1 MAMSPYR
8 QLETRFSKLGAV
20 EEALA
25 MLGWD
30 SSTMMPVGGAE
41 ARAEQMSVLQVV
53 CHELVTDAALG
64 DLIVA
69 AESDDTLDSW
79 QRANLAEMRRRWLH
93 ETAVPA
99 DLVSRLSK
107 ASLDCE
113 MIWREARPAGDFA
126 GVLPSLQTLL
136 DLTKEAGAAR
146 AEKLGVPLYD
156 ALLDA
161 YEPGGSAA
169 EIDRLFAELA
179 AFLPDLVEAAIDRQ
193 ASRPKPV
200 PLDGPFPIAAQ
211 QTLGIRLM
219 ETLGFDFAHGRLDV
233 SAHPFSGGTPD
244 DVRITTRYAEEDFTR
259 ALMGVLH
266 ETGHALYERGLPARW
281 RRQPVGYAR
290 GMSIHESQSLL
301 IEMQACRSREFME
314 YLAPLAART
323 FAEYGVD
330 TSGPGWTSDNL
341 WRLSTRVE
349 RSLIRVD
356 ADEATYPAHV
366 VLRYRLER
374 ALIEGR
380 LSLAELPGAW
390 NEGMTSLIGVTP
402 PDDRLGCLQDIHWFG
417 GSWGYFPTYTLG
429 AMTAAQL
436 FAAANRAD
444 PGIRPGLAQGNF
456 APLLGW
462 LRPNVHERASSV
474 SARTLVTEATGS
486 PLDVGVFERH
496 LTTRYLES

>member
-1 MAMSPYR
+1 
-8 QLETRFSKLGAV
+8 
-20 EEALA
+20 

-41 ARAEQMSVLQVV
+41 ARAEQMSALQVV
-53 CHELVTDAALG
+53 CHEMVTDPALG
-64 DLIVA
+64 ELIA
-69 AESDDTLDSW
+69 GAGEEALDSW
-79 QRANLAEMRRRWLH
+79 QQANLVEMRRRWLH

-99 DLVSRLSK
+99 ELVARLSK

-126 GVLPSLQTLL
+126 RVLPSLRHLL
-136 DLTKEAGAAR
+136 DLTREAGAAR
-146 AEKLGVPLYD
+146 ADKLGVPLYD
-156 ALLDA
+156 ALLDS

-179 AFLPDLVEAAIDRQ
+179 GFLPDLVQTALDHQ
-193 ASRPKPV
+193 AGQPP
-200 PLDGPFPIAAQ
+200 PIALEGPFPIAAQ

-281 RRQPVGYAR
+281 RRQPVGAAR

-314 YLAPLAART
+314 FLTPLAART
-323 FAEYGVD
+323 FGEYGVD
-330 TSGPGWTSDNL
+330 TSGPGWSAENL
-341 WRLSTRVE
+341 WRLGTRVA

-356 ADEATYPAHV
+356 ADEVTYPAHV

-380 LSLAELPGAW
+380 LDLAELPTAW
-390 NEGMTSLIGVTP
+390 NDGMRELLGIVP
-402 PDDRLGCLQDIHWFG
+402 PGDRDGCLQDIHWYS

-436 FAAANRAD
+436 FAAAERAV
-444 PGIRPGLAQGNF
+444 PALRSGLARGDF

-462 LRPNVHERASSV
+462 LRPHVHERASAV
-474 SARTLVTEATGS
+474 TARALVTEATGS

-496 LTTRYLES
+496 LRRRYLDV

>member
-1 MAMSPYR
+1 MGMSPYR
-8 QLETRFSKLGAV
+8 QLETRFAKLGAV

-30 SSTMMPVGGAE
+30 SSTMMPTGSAD
-41 ARAEQMSVLQVV
+41 ARGEQMSVLQVI
-53 CHELVTDAALG
+53 CHELVTDPQLG
-64 DLIVA
+64 DLIAA
-69 AESDDTLDSW
+69 AESDNTLDTW
-79 QRANLAEMRRRWLH
+79 QRANLHEMRRRWLH

-99 DLVSRLSK
+99 ELVAALSK
-107 ASLDCE
+107 ASLECE

-126 GVLPSLQTLL
+126 RVLPSLRGLL
-136 DLTKEAGAAR
+136 DLTREAGQAR

-161 YEPGGSAA
+161 YEPGGSAE

-179 AFLPDLVEAAIDRQ
+179 GFLPDLVQEAIEHQARQ
-193 ASRPKPV
+193 TAPI
-200 PLDGPFPIAAQ
+200 PLAGPFPIAAQ
-211 QTLGIRLM
+211 KALGIRLM

-266 ETGHALYERGLPARW
+266 ETGHALYERGLPPAW

-301 IEMQACRSREFME
+301 MEMQACRSPEFME
-314 YLAPLAART
+314 FLAPLARGV
-323 FAEYGVD
+323 FAGHGVD
-330 TSGPGWTSDNL
+330 TSGPAWTPENL
-341 WRLSTRVE
+341 WRLGTRVQ

-374 ALIEGR
+374 ALIEQR
-380 LSLAELPGAW
+380 LDLAELPGAW
-390 NEGMTSLIGVTP
+390 NEGMRELLGIAP
-402 PDDRLGCLQDIHWFG
+402 ANDREGCLQDIHWYG

-436 FAAANRAD
+436 FEAATRAD
-444 PGIRPGLAQGNF
+444 PKIRPGLAHGDF
-456 APLLGW
+456 AALLAW
-462 LRPNVHERASSV
+462 LRPNVHQRASSV
-474 SARTLVTEATGS
+474 SAREIVTEATGR
-486 PLDVGVFERH
+486 PLDTAVFERH
-496 LTTRYLES
+496 LRARYLS

>member
-1 MAMSPYR
+1 MGISPYQ
-8 QLETRFSKLGAV
+8 QLETRFSRLGAV

-30 SSTMMPVGGAE
+30 SSAMMPAGGAA
-41 ARAEQMSVLQVV
+41 ARAEQMSVLQVI
-53 CHELVTDAALG
+53 CHELVTDPALG
-64 DLIVA
+64 ELIDA
-69 AESDDTLDSW
+69 ASTDNGLDPW

-99 DLVSRLSK
+99 TLVSALSK

-113 MIWREARPAGDFA
+113 MIWREARPASDFA
-126 GVLPSLQTLL
+126 RVLPSLRHLL

-146 AEKLGVPLYD
+146 AEKQGVGLYD
-156 ALLDA
+156 ALLDS

-169 EIDRLFAELA
+169 EIDGLFAELA
-179 AFLPDLVEAAIDRQ
+179 KFLPDLVQAAIEHQ
-193 ASRPKPV
+193 AGQAAPI
-200 PLDGPFPIAAQ
+200 PLQGPFPIAAQ
-211 QTLGIRLM
+211 QALGLRMM
-219 ETLGFDFAHGRLDV
+219 EALGFDFAHGRLDV

-244 DVRITTRYAEEDFTR
+244 DVRITTRYSEDDFTR

-266 ETGHALYERGLPARW
+266 ETGHALYERGLPAAW
-281 RRQPVGYAR
+281 RRQPVGSAR

-314 YLAPLAART
+314 FLAPVARAV
-323 FAEYGVD
+323 FAEHGVD
-330 TSGPGWTSDNL
+330 TTGPAWTPENL
-341 WRLSTRVE
+341 WRLSTRVK

-366 VLRYRLER
+366 VLRYQLER
-374 ALIEGR
+374 GMIEGR
-380 LSLAELPGAW
+380 LDPADLPGAW
-390 NEGMTSLIGVTP
+390 NDGMKALLGIVP
-402 PDDRLGCLQDIHWFG
+402 PDDRQGCLQDIHWYG

-436 FAAANRAD
+436 FDAATRAV
-444 PGIRPGLAQGNF
+444 PKIRPGLARGDF
-456 APLLGW
+456 APLLSW

-474 SARTLVTEATGS
+474 TARDIVTNATGH
-486 PLDVGVFERH
+486 PLDTSVFERH
-496 LTTRYLES
+496 LRGRYLN